1 MAVPFTAMHGSVR
14 FSLSTYTT
22 EEEIDRIIDVFPH
35 IVEGLRKAS
44 PYWDSV
50 NNKPREDGVMA

>member
-1 MAVPFTAMHGSVR
+1 VDH
-14 FSLSTYTT
+14 
-22 EEEIDRIIDVFPH
+22 IIDVFPH

-50 NNKPREDGVMA
+50 NNKPREEIVLA